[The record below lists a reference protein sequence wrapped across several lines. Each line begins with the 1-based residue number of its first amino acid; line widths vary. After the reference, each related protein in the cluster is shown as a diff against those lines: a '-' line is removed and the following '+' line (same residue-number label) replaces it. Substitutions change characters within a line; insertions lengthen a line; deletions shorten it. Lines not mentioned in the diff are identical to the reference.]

1 MLNKLIKKN
10 IMIFIIISSIFVT
23 IFLLFTNYYIVD
35 PDLKYLSLILL
46 VLAIIVLCMLMIGF
60 GYYSYFMNKG
70 DDEEMSEE
78 MLNEIVVAGGCFW
91 GVQEYYT
98 RLKGVVETKV
108 GYAQGT
114 TVNPTYEEVCEG
126 SSGFTE
132 VVYIKYNPETISLIK
147 ICDHLFRI
155 IDPLSVNKQGGDA
168 GINYRTGIYYD
179 NEVDRKVIDKYIAKQ
194 QKKYYS
200 SIAVEVKN
208 LENFYD
214 AEDYHQ
220 EYLKKN
226 INGYCHV
233 NFSKIKDTEIKPEYL

>member
-1 MLNKLIKKN
+1 M
-10 IMIFIIISSIFVT
+10 V
-23 IFLLFTNYYIVD
+23 
-35 PDLKYLSLILL
+35 
-46 VLAIIVLCMLMIGF
+46 GF

-70 DDEEMSEE
+70 DDDEMSDE
-78 MLNEIVVAGGCFW
+78 MLNDIVVAGGCFW

-98 RLKGVVETKV
+98 RLKGVDETKV

-126 SSGFTE
+126 NSGFTE
-132 VVYIKYNPETISLIK
+132 VVHIKYNPETISLTK
-147 ICDHLFRI
+147 ICDHLFRL
-155 IDPLSVNKQGGDA
+155 IDPLSVNKQGGDV
-168 GINYRTGIYYD
+168 GINYRTGIYYN
-179 NEVDRKVIDKYIAKQ
+179 NEVDKKVIDKYIAKQ

-200 SIAVEVKN
+200 SIAVEVEK

-226 INGYCHV
+226 IYGYCHV
-233 NFSKIKDTEIKPEYL
+233 DFSKIKDTEKKSEYL